1 MTSVKA
7 AAVAAIVP
15 LLMVAALQILQAYPS
30 YPWHPFVAS
39 DPGVRGGPAGAGD
52 HLAGLTESQ
61 RAFFER
67 AKLSSRIPKTPQAA
81 SGRASTSIDASDA
94 TRSLP
99 AAGRARSRTRR
110 WPLRRPLGR

>member
-1 MTSVKA
+1 MRTVKA
-7 AAVAAIVP
+7 AAVVAIVP

-61 RAFFER
+61 HAFFEQ
-67 AKLSSRIPKTPQAA
+67 SQIEFE
-81 SGRASTSIDASDA
+81 A
-94 TRSLP
+94 TED
-99 AAGRARSRTRR
+99 T
-110 WPLRRPLGR
+110 